1 MNADILEEERMD
13 LRNGCSCSIRPLRR
27 SEEGT
32 VREFC
37 ARLSPRA
44 RYLRFFLRVPVLPD
58 SLVRLLAD
66 VSDPRR
72 LAVVAQ
78 LDSVH
83 GGDLVALGHLA
94 VIDDE
99 YAELGLV
106 VADAWQRQGIGTAL
120 ARKLLDAGIAHGY
133 RRFVACGLSHNHG
146 WQRVLHPLVEIVSTR
161 TRLGVSEITFV
172 RKEPAAAPARVFGR
186 PSRAADDLLER
197 AYERMM
203 AARGGTSL
211 RQGY

>member
-1 MNADILEEERMD
+1 MNADVIEEERID
-13 LRNGCSCSIRPLRR
+13 VRNGCSLSIRPLRR
-27 SEEGT
+27 GEEGT

-44 RYLRFFLRVPVLPD
+44 RYLRFFQRMPVVPD

-66 VSDPRR
+66 VSDPCR
-72 LAVVAQ
+72 LAAVAQ
-78 LDSVH
+78 LDNVH
-83 GGDLVALGHLA
+83 GGDVVALGHLA
-94 VIDDE
+94 VIDDD

-106 VADAWQRQGIGTAL
+106 VADAWQRLGIGTAL
-120 ARKLLDAGIAHGY
+120 ARKLLDAGAAHGY
-133 RRFVACGLSHNHG
+133 RRFVACGLSHNFG
-146 WQRVLHPLVEIVSTR
+146 WQRVLHPVAEIVTTR

-172 RKEPAAAPARVFGR
+172 RKEQAAAPARVIGG

-203 AARGGTSL
+203 AARVGTGS
-211 RQGY
+211 R

>member
-1 MNADILEEERMD
+1 MNADILDEERID
-13 LRNGCSCSIRPLRR
+13 LRNGCSVSIRPLRR
-27 SEEGT
+27 GEEGA

-44 RYLRFFLRVPVLPD
+44 RYLRFFQRMPVVPD

-78 LDSVH
+78 LDDVH
-83 GGDLVALGHLA
+83 GGGILALGHLA
-94 VIDDE
+94 AIADD

-120 ARKLLDAGIAHGY
+120 ARKLLDAGAAHGF
-133 RRFVACGLSHNHG
+133 RQFVAFGLSHNPG
-146 WQRVLHPLVEIVSTR
+146 WQRVLRPLADIESTR
-161 TRLGVSEITFV
+161 TRLDVSEVTFV
-172 RKEPAAAPARVFGR
+172 RKEPAAASVMGGSKG
-186 PSRAADDLLER
+186 SR
-197 AYERMM
+197 
-203 AARGGTSL
+203 
-211 RQGY
+211 